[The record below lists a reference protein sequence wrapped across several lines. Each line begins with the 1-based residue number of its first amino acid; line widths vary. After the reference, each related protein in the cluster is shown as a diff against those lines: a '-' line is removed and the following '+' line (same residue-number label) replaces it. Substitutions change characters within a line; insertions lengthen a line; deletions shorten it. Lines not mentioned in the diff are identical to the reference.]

1 MEGTRR
7 AFSARWGAGR
17 LCSRLV
23 TVGASECP
31 NRPRRA
37 RERLGRLHAADPR
50 RAVDRHQA
58 DAARK
63 DGLSPFV
70 CAARL
75 KASRRAECRTGW
87 LFRVW
92 RSASG
97 ERRKCLRRLEG
108 GMSTSYHPEPQQT
121 NAQEASQPEK
131 ELRHKDSVCVHFDD
145 SDWSSQSRPSDALY
159 YVRRL
164 T

>member
-23 TVGASECP
+23 TVGASACP

-37 RERLGRLHAADPR
+37 RERLGRLHAAHCEGRWMTPASMTR
-50 RAVDRHQA
+50 R
-58 DAARK
+58 

-87 LFRVW
+87 WFRVW

-108 GMSTSYHPEPQQT
+108 GMRASYHPESQQT

-145 SDWSSQSRPSDALY
+145 SDWSSKSRPSDALY
-159 YVRRL
+159 NVRCL